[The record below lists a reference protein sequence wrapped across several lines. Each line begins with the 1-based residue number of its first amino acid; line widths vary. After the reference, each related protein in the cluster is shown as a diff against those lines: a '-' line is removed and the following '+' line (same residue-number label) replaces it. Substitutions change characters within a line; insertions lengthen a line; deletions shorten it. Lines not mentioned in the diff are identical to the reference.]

1 VNPVDLGVIAIA
13 WAILMVFRQTRT
25 LRTVAFLAAMT
36 ALYVGAGSLVN
47 PWRLTIRVSLVA
59 VAAGVVLRYPWL
71 IWSMSRTEL
80 DYDEFIH
87 DIAEGLHRLNQ
98 PLVSDRAVWGR
109 LADDY
114 RAAARKLEERS
125 PPHPAWGALRQRF
138 LDHLRFNLDVYEG
151 RRPADEAARDQAADN
166 WEIVR
171 DEWKRV
177 RMMRS
182 TFWR

>member
-1 VNPVDLGVIAIA
+1 MTPLDFVVVAIT
-13 WAILMVFRQTRT
+13 WAILMAFRQTRT
-25 LRTVAFLAAMT
+25 VRTVALLAALT
-36 ALYVGAGSLVN
+36 AVYVGAASLAN
-47 PWRLTIRVSLVA
+47 PWRLTVRVSLVA

-71 IWSMSRTEL
+71 VWSLSRTEL

-98 PLVSDRAVWGR
+98 PLVWDRAEWER
-109 LADDY
+109 LADEY

-125 PPHPAWGALRQRF
+125 IPHPAWDALRQRF

-151 RRPADEAARDQAADN
+151 RLPADEASRDQAAGN
-166 WEIVR
+166 WALVR
-171 DEWKRV
+171 IEWKRV

>member
-1 VNPVDLGVIAIA
+1 MA
-13 WAILMVFRQTRT
+13 FRQTRT
-25 LRTVAFLAAMT
+25 LRTVALLASMT
-36 ALYVGAGSLVN
+36 AMYAGAASLVD
-47 PWRLTIRVSLVA
+47 PWRLTVRVSLVA
-59 VAAGVVLRYPWL
+59 VAASVVLRYPWL
-71 IWSMSRTEL
+71 ISSIRRTEL

-98 PLVSDRAVWGR
+98 PLVSDRAVWER

-114 RAAARKLEERS
+114 HAAARKLEER
-125 PPHPAWGALRQRF
+125 PVPHPAWGALRQRF

-151 RRPADEAARDQAADN
+151 RRPADEASRDQAADN
-166 WEIVR
+166 WEVVR